1 MRIRDIT
8 EANVY
13 PDKEYLETLEQGVDE
28 ALEEYDE
35 YLQSHDDVDNIDV
48 LSDLL
53 NSSVDEDLRM
63 DFAVDHDEPTVDW
76 WMSAEATTGTT
87 EDGDVVTDITVIL
100 KAKNMEGVYGP
111 KTFKK
116 ILNRLVSHELV
127 HKGQHGRIP
136 PKNLDKMASGY
147 QKAATATSAREW
159 ARKYLRDPHEL
170 MAYGETLAQEIS
182 DTEDPQKTLRNPEA
196 YMASLPTYARFR
208 SIFPRA
214 SKQIKALLKYSSNY
228 LKNS

>member
-1 MRIRDIT
+1 MRVHDII
-8 EANVY
+8 EANVE
-13 PDKEYLETLEQGVDE
+13 PDQEYLEILEDGVDE

-35 YLQSHDDVDNIDV
+35 YLQTHNDVDDIDV
-48 LSDLL
+48 LGDLL

-63 DFAVDHDEPTVDW
+63 DFAVDHDEPTTNW
-76 WMSAEATTGTT
+76 WMNAEATTGTT

-116 ILNRLVSHELV
+116 MLMRLVSHELV
-127 HKGQHGRIP
+127 HRGQHRRIP
-136 PKNLDKMASGY
+136 PENLDKMASGY
-147 QKAATATSAREW
+147 QKAADAKTPREW

-182 DTEDPQKTLRNPEA
+182 DTDNPAATLRNPESQ
-196 YMASLPTYARFR
+196 MEMLPTYARFR
-208 SIFPRA
+208 SIFPRN
-214 SKQIKALLKYSSNY
+214 SKQIKTLLRYASRY
-228 LKNS
+228 LQK